1 MSALAVVGATLME
14 PDMAPLSA
22 DRGAQSESDP
32 TSGMTNNGPEEF
44 EPITDGD
51 RAGAAILTIII
62 CVSFVG
68 AMVWIVLGE

>member
-1 MSALAVVGATLME
+1 MSALSVVGASLLQ

-22 DRGAQSESDP
+22 DRGAQSEGDP
-32 TSGMTNNGPEEF
+32 SAGMTHTGPEDF
-44 EPITDGD
+44 RDITTGD
-51 RAGAAILTIII
+51 RAGAAILTILI